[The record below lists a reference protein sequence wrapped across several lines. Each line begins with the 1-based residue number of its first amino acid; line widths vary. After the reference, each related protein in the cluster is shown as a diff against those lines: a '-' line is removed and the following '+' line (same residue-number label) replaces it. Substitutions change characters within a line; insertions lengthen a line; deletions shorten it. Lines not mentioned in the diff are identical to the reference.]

1 MRNDF
6 DAGKS
11 ITRAIVRALNIETFL
26 GPEIASSRQAS
37 AISGPKKVEQLKKL
51 RIISGSTTLTI
62 LLSQAILILCP
73 CPFKKNFQRL
83 FSLTPRTFIII
94 LDSLMI

>member
-26 GPEIASSRQAS
+26 GPEIASSHQAS
-37 AISGPKKVEQLKKL
+37 AISGPKKVEMFRALTMALVMDLPVSKSL
-51 RIISGSTTLTI
+51 RTG
-62 LLSQAILILCP
+62 P
-73 CPFKKNFQRL
+73 NKYHVH
-83 FSLTPRTFIII
+83 
-94 LDSLMI
+94 